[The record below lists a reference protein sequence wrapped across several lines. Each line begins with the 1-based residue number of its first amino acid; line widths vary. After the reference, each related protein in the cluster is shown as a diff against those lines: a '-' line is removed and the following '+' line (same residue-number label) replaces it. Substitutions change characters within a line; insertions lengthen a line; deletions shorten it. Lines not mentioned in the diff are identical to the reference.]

1 MTTIRLKF
9 RPSTVTG
16 HPGTIYYQLCHKQM
30 TKRINTRIRIFP
42 HQWDPE
48 TGHILSGT
56 PENRVLEEV
65 RRKIYRDMRMLENI
79 ASGMEASGKEFSLN
93 ELAER
98 FKSVHSDVHTRS
110 YVEEDIASLTCN
122 MKLGTANNRRK
133 ALSSFLSFLG
143 HKDIP
148 LTEWSGSLFSEYA
161 AWLSRRKVAPN
172 TVSFYM
178 RTLRS
183 VYNKAVREG
192 LVEQNHPFRN
202 VYTGIDK
209 TRKRAVSENIV
220 LRMMQLDLSRSRPLE
235 LTRDLFVFSYCTRG
249 MAFVDIAM
257 LRHMDIRG
265 DCILYARKKT
275 GQIMRVRIEPCTKSI
290 LDKYSRLHPDSP
302 YVFPPHQVRR
312 QQGYLQT
319 VPDRPRILQPQTET
333 PWPHA
338 RARHSPHLLYGP
350 PHLGHI
356 RPGPQHTHRRH
367 QLRHGAHFRTH
378 HTDLPGRH
386 QRLDNRPVQ
395 PSHTRPAQQG
405 GKEYVRTHFARNFR

>member
-16 HPGTIYYQLCHKQM
+16 HPGTIYYQLYHKQM

-48 TGHILSGT
+48 AGHILSGT

-302 YVFPPHQVRR
+302 YVFPLIKSEDNKDIYR
-312 QQGYLQT
+312 QYQTALGYYNRKLKRLGRMLGL
-319 VPDRPRILQPQTET
+319 DT
-333 PWPHA
+333 PLTSYT
-338 RARHSPHLLYGP
+338 ARHTWATSARDHNTPIAVISSGM
-350 PHLGHI
+350 GH
-356 RPGPQHTHRRH
+356 TSE
-367 QLRHGAHFRTH
+367 RTTQIYLAGISDSIIDRFNH
-378 HTDLPGRH
+378 HI
-386 QRLDNRPVQ
+386 LDPLNRAV
-395 PSHTRPAQQG
+395 
-405 GKEYVRTHFARNFR
+405 KNM